1 MNQKGLNILT
11 ICLTIVLWGLQML
24 PDEPSNVFVQWTKD
38 NLYTIACAAGGIV
51 VLLHGIDIFS
61 GRERNVKIWLEKFLK
76 HILDEHLLGEQYQVR
91 ISIMKVE
98 PGYKL
103 FLKSFSYF
111 IVKNFF
117 DNIKNSTWNNAWKSV
132 AVHLMS
138 EYLTVYVRYGYPK
151 GKRSHVYFRLS
162 DKSNRWRFNGIADRC
177 YSEGLAQK
185 VHTVDISGI
194 DVSRPLAELS
204 AKEQQNVKKYMK
216 ACFFDTTCYDS
227 LRLMH
232 RISNNLYAV
241 PVALSDQSIWGVV
254 IIDNISENANNFETE
269 LEKFM
274 PSYMKIIS
282 LSLSSLK
289 KI

>member
-1 MNQKGLNILT
+1 MNQKLLNILT
-11 ICLTIVLWGLQML
+11 IFLTLVLWGLQML
-24 PDEPSNVFVQWTKD
+24 PDGTSDAFLLWTKR
-38 NLYTIACAAGGIV
+38 NLFSIAAIAGGIV
-51 VLLHGIDIFS
+51 VLLHFIDLFC
-61 GRERNVKIWLEKFLK
+61 GREKNVKEWLAKFLK
-76 HILDEHLLGEQYQVR
+76 HILDEHLLGEVYQVR
-91 ISIMKVE
+91 ISLMKVK

-103 FLKSFSYF
+103 FVKSFYNF
-111 IVKNFF
+111 ICKNFV
-117 DNIKNSTWNNAWKSV
+117 NNCKNSTWKSAWKSV
-132 AVHLMS
+132 TIHLLS
-138 EYLTVYVRYGYPK
+138 DYLTVYVRYGYPK

-162 DKSNRWRFNGIADRC
+162 DKSNRKRFNGIADKC
-177 YSEGLAQK
+177 YSEGLSQK

-194 DVSRPLAELS
+194 DVTKPFAELS
-204 AKEQQNVKKYMK
+204 AKEQQKVKRYMK
-216 ACFFDTTCYDS
+216 DCSFDTSCYEN

-254 IIDNISENANNFETE
+254 IIDNISEKPNNFEAE

-274 PSYMKIIS
+274 PSYMRIIS